1 MKLSLRFLAAVIL
14 FLFNCS
20 KINAQI
26 KVESATHD
34 SIEKK
39 SSYFLLNSNY
49 LSNAVYSGRKDSSI
63 VPYVRSSISY
73 YHKSGFYADLVA
85 SLLVSP
91 EDVKR
96 IDLITFG
103 AGYAFKISDKLDV
116 DINAT
121 KFNYTDL
128 SYAAGSELKG
138 ITGINLGYDA
148 GIVSISGGAE
158 LLFSTNTD
166 IFSSLKIARS
176 FEIGSDNN
184 KFTIAPTIQV
194 NTGTQYYNQAYY
206 SNRKYSFTTTNSNG
220 TSTTTTTKKGHAKKS
235 TTTTGT
241 GGTGAGTSTTTIK
254 SINFINK
261 NKYTILNYELS
272 APISYEYKNFGLFAI
287 PTFAI
292 PVNATSYE
300 IDGALTKE
308 KISNTFFIE
317 IGFSI
322 KFPTHH
328 KKSNK

>member
-1 MKLSLRFLAAVIL
+1 MKSPLRFFLSVIL
-14 FLFNCS
+14 FIFNFNN
-20 KINAQI
+20 IYAQV
-26 KVESATHD
+26 KPESIATHD

-39 SSYFLLNSNY
+39 TSYFLLNTNY

-63 VPYVRSSISY
+63 VPYIRSSISY
-73 YHKSGFYADLVA
+73 YHKSGFYADLGA

-91 EDVKR
+91 EDTKR

-158 LLFSTNTD
+158 LLYSTNTD
-166 IFSSLKIARS
+166 LFSSLKIARS
-176 FEIGSDNN
+176 FEIGSDDH
-184 KFTIAPTIQV
+184 KFTIAPAIQV
-194 NTGTQYYNQAYY
+194 NAGTQYYNQAYY

-220 TSTTTTTKKGHAKKS
+220 SGTTTTTTTTKKGHSKKS
-235 TTTTGT
+235 PTSSNGTPTTTT
-241 GGTGAGTSTTTIK
+241 TTVK
-254 SINFINK
+254 SISFINK
-261 NKYTILNYELS
+261 NKFTILNYEVS
-272 APISYEYKNFGLFAI
+272 APISYEYKNFSLFAI

-300 IDGALTKE
+300 IDGALTTE

-317 IGFSI
+317 IGVAI

-328 KKSNK
+328 KK